1 MSESVQEN
9 EQENTQSKGNEMAT
23 NSQTPKSDNSG
34 QSELL
39 REVMAK
45 KDKIRGLESELSD
58 LQAKEEKRR
67 QETMQKDGKKDELIA
82 ELQNEVESLSP
93 FKERLET
100 YEASRRQAL
109 LERLPESKQ
118 EKFKGHPIDVL
129 EDLANEYS
137 AATPVKVDNQS
148 PGAYCGYTS
157 MKEWAEN
164 DPKGYKTS
172 TKVRKGVSIGYGR

>member
-118 EKFKGHPIDVL
+118 EKFK
-129 EDLANEYS
+129 
-137 AATPVKVDNQS
+137 
-148 PGAYCGYTS
+148 
-157 MKEWAEN
+157 
-164 DPKGYKTS
+164 
-172 TKVRKGVSIGYGR
+172 